1 MIIQIDRY
9 DPKVIEFARSY
20 LDYYHDE
27 RNVPDHRL
35 ASLEFRH
42 KLNEGEYDS
51 VELGIGF
58 NYGLSRFNKKAY
70 EQSKVN
76 KQPYDFP
83 GFDGESILIFL
94 RYLDKHKHK
103 NYEKEAIISKLY
115 GELGPKGDVFKS
127 LQHKEKRRGGRK
139 SRGRSCCIR
148 RTRRTRRRRSKTTR
162 KN

>member
-58 NYGLSRFNKKAY
+58 NYDLSRFNKKAY
-70 EQSKVN
+70 EQSKVHR
-76 KQPYDFP
+76 QRYDFP
-83 GFDGESILIFL
+83 GFDGETILIFL
-94 RYLDKHKHK
+94 RYLDKHNH
-103 NYEKEAIISKLY
+103 YEREAIASQLY
-115 GELGPKGDVFKS
+115 RELGPYGIGNVFRIKS
-127 LQHKEKRRGGRK
+127 HKITTKSKRGGRK
-139 SRGRSCCIR
+139 SSCRQVCGIR
-148 RTRRTRRRRSKTTR
+148 RTRRRS
-162 KN
+162 